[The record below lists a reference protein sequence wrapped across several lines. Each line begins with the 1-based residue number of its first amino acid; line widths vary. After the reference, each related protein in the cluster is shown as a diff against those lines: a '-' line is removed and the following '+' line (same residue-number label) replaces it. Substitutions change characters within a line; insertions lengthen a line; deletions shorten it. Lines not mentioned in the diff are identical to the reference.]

1 MARKRPFK
9 TRTLTE
15 EDEENLEKARQAY
28 QSHHYLTTIQ
38 ATATQAAH
46 GVPYF
51 IDTLRRRVMGLS
63 LHKKEAHVNQQ
74 LLTKAEQATLI
85 DWIKY
90 RHAGL

>member
-1 MARKRPFK
+1 MARKQPFK

-15 EDEENLEKARQAY
+15 EDEENLEKARRWQAY
-28 QSHHYLTTIQ
+28 QSHHYPTIQ
-38 ATATQAAH
+38 ATATAH

-51 IDTLRRRVMGLS
+51 TLRRRVMGLS
-63 LHKKEAHVNQQ
+63 LLKKEAHVNQQ